1 VLWSQKKQSLQLVM
15 MALLWSPPDNGAAV
29 EAQEI
34 EPGDEV
40 AAGMIPF
47 CYALKMLYCSFLF
60 FLLLGLI

>member
-1 VLWSQKKQSLQLVM
+1 M
-15 MALLWSPPDNGAAV
+15 MALLWSPPPDDGAAV

-47 CYALKMLYCSFLF
+47 CYALKMLYCSFL
-60 FLLLGLI
+60 LLL

>member
-1 VLWSQKKQSLQLVM
+1 MM